1 MPGSL
6 SNSSREA
13 WLMETRGAA
22 SEGGEKFEVCAPEA
36 EARRGS
42 LTQEALAA
50 ATQHRM
56 IQPKLLRRRSR
67 FKGES
72 CYRQRVSDVCRAS
85 VQNARSLKF
94 SETCNAKKREIHR
107 LFHSFCGKV
116 VATLSREKD
125 RRPREN
131 QHERTGR
138 KEMMNDECGMMNY
151 KKLVAFHSSL
161 SILHSSLS
169 SVLPIRVNNLL
180 NPLPASRPSA
190 RPFRMPG

>member
-72 CYRQRVSDVCRAS
+72 CYRQRRSEERRVGKECRAR
-85 VQNARSLKF
+85 RSRDDIKKSRVE
-94 SETCNAKKREIHR
+94 SER
-107 LFHSFCGKV
+107 
-116 VATLSREKD
+116 
-125 RRPREN
+125 
-131 QHERTGR
+131 
-138 KEMMNDECGMMNY
+138 
-151 KKLVAFHSSL
+151 
-161 SILHSSLS
+161 
-169 SVLPIRVNNLL
+169 
-180 NPLPASRPSA
+180 
-190 RPFRMPG
+190 

>member
-107 LFHSFCGKV
+107 LFHRSEERRVGKECR
-116 VATLSREKD
+116 SRWTQYD
-125 RRPREN
+125 
-131 QHERTGR
+131 
-138 KEMMNDECGMMNY
+138 
-151 KKLVAFHSSL
+151 
-161 SILHSSLS
+161 
-169 SVLPIRVNNLL
+169 
-180 NPLPASRPSA
+180 
-190 RPFRMPG
+190 